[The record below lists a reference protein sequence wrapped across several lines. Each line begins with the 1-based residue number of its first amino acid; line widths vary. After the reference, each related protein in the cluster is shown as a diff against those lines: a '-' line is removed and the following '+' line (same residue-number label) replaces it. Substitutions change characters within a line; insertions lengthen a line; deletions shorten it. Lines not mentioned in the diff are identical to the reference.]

1 MYYNTN
7 YQRSGAGALLQYME
21 KEHPLRN
28 SVGREVTDRERE
40 HFIEKS
46 KRHQFEREI
55 RISPDPEADLSREEL
70 ERETQRYVR
79 EFTRDR
85 RTVSAIY
92 AYHEDNGIPHVHVAL
107 TGEERD
113 LYIEQNRL
121 EQERERLSQRMER
134 DRSPRLRQR
143 QRQRQRLRQEQT
155 MERDHERKIE
165 RERDRDRGLRPE
177 YELEHE
183 REQRH
188 EQTLERE
195 QELEQEI
202 ERTREHEQKQRQ
214 RQRQRQEQSYD
225 WW

>member
-7 YQRSGAGALLQYME
+7 YQRSGAGALLHYME

-40 HFIEKS
+40 HFIQKS
-46 KRHQFEREI
+46 ERHQFEREI

-85 RTVSAIY
+85 QTVSAVY

-113 LYIEQNRL
+113 LYIERNRL
-121 EQERERLSQRMER
+121 EQERERLEQRMER
-134 DRSPRLRQR
+134 DRGRLRQRQQQR
-143 QRQRQRLRQEQT
+143 QRQRQEQT
-155 MERDHERKIE
+155 IE
-165 RERDRDRGLRPE
+165 REHAQEPERERGLRPE
-177 YELEHE
+177 YELERE

-202 ERTREHEQKQRQ
+202 KRTREQEQEQRQ
-214 RQRQRQEQSYD
+214 RQRQRQEQSIG